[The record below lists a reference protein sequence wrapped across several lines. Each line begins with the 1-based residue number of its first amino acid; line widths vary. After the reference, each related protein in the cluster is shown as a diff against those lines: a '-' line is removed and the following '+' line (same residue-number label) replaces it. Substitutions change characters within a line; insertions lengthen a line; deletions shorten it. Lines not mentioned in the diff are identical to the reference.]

1 MRRISLLLVVAS
13 ALFASSVWAA
23 NYGMAGCGLG
33 SIVMGKDGNQ
43 ILAATTNGTFWTQT
57 FGITSGTSN
66 CTRDGAVAKAH
77 QALAFAEANY
87 TSLMRQMASGEG
99 EYLAGFVSLA
109 GCQTSP
115 LVYARAQ
122 EWSGAIF
129 REENTPAAEVV
140 LNFRSVMLGDPATAA
155 LCRG

>member
-1 MRRISLLLVVAS
+1 
-13 ALFASSVWAA
+13 
-23 NYGMAGCGLG
+23 
-33 SIVMGKDGNQ
+33 
-43 ILAATTNGTFWTQT
+43 
-57 FGITSGTSN
+57 
-66 CTRDGAVAKAH
+66 VAKAH